1 MSRRNELGPEE
12 WAIIDKKMAEV
23 RSTIKYAVKRDGRTI
38 AAISQNIGLSRTAI
52 SNFVNGD
59 YGITLGTL
67 ILIAEE
73 LGLEIVIQ
81 ERESP
86 MEPSREIAQ
95 EIIKDVKDRKD
106 EAIKKADAC
115 RISGEWNEES
125 YWQGMKDAMEYI
137 LRLYGDE
144 S

>member
-1 MSRRNELGPEE
+1 MRRIELSPEKA
-12 WAIIDKKMAEV
+12 AIVDKQMDKI
-23 RSTIKYAVKRDGRTI
+23 RSTISYAVKRSGRMSGG
-38 AAISQNIGLSRTAI
+38 ISLMAGLSKGAVGNFEKGYNGI
-52 SNFVNGD
+52 S
-59 YGITLGTL
+59 LSAL

-106 EAIKKADAC
+106 EAIKKANAC

-125 YWQGMKDAMEYI
+125 YWSGMKDAMEYI

>member
-1 MSRRNELGPEE
+1 
-12 WAIIDKKMAEV
+12 
-23 RSTIKYAVKRDGRTI
+23 
-38 AAISQNIGLSRTAI
+38 
-52 SNFVNGD
+52 
-59 YGITLGTL
+59 
-67 ILIAEE
+67 
-73 LGLEIVIQ
+73 
-81 ERESP
+81 

-137 LRLYGDE
+137 LCLYGDE

>member
-1 MSRRNELGPEE
+1 
-12 WAIIDKKMAEV
+12 MA
-23 RSTIKYAVKRDGRTI
+23 
-38 AAISQNIGLSRTAI
+38 GLSKGAVGNFEKGYNGI
-52 SNFVNGD
+52 S
-59 YGITLGTL
+59 LSAL